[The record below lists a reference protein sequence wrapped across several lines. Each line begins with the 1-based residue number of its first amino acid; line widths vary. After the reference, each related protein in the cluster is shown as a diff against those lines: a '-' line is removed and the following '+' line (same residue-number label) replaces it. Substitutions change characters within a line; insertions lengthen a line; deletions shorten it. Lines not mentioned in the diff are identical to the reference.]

1 MVSQDK
7 LIKQGIQYTDALF
20 EEIINRLNQG
30 ILYTDTLESFL
41 EQTKEYTTANPLVST
56 GYDSTMLSLILAETN
71 NHKFSRPS
79 QKELTRITIE
89 NYVGELIHNVG
100 EDIKTSVR
108 DIVKDGYNQ
117 GLSQYEIADNISKEI
132 TSIKK
137 TRANAIARTE
147 IARAATISDYIIN
160 KESGA
165 TNYTVKCRNT
175 CCNICAET
183 YRGVK
188 NETPDTTSRE
198 FLKGKAVEFDIEDTT
213 HLTPLHPNCRCVTYF
228 YKKHSDFKGKV
239 RIVE

>member
-20 EEIINRLNQG
+20 KEIINRLNQG
-30 ILYTDTLESFL
+30 ILSSDTLESFL
-41 EQTKEYTTANPLVST
+41 EQTKEYTTANPLVTT

-79 QKELTRITIE
+79 QRELTRITIE
-89 NYVGELIHNVG
+89 DYVGNLIRNVG

-117 GLSQYEIADNISKEI
+117 GLSQYEIADNISENI
-132 TSIKK
+132 NSIKK

-147 IARAATISDYIIN
+147 IARTATTSDYIIN
-160 KESGA
+160 KERGA
-165 TNYTVKCRNT
+165 THFKVDCRDT
-175 CCNICAET
+175 CCNICRND
-183 YRGVK
+183 YNFK
-188 NETPDTTSRE
+188 
-198 FLKGKAVEFDIEDTT
+198 KVEYDIDDVSM
-213 HLTPLHPNCRCVTYF
+213 LPPRHPNCRCVAYF
-228 YKKHSDFKGKV
+228 YKKNSDFKGKV